1 MIYNAQ
7 GDIYQKKK
15 KRTKQGR
22 FWDQLA
28 LRGFPQQF
36 DMETTWEWSFM
47 NAFLSE

>member
-15 KRTKQGR
+15 KKERSKV
-22 FWDQLA
+22 DS
-28 LRGFPQQF
+28 
-36 DMETTWEWSFM
+36 MWEWSFM